1 MGGAKQWRKKG
12 GEEHRVLLELF
23 ATSIIHP
30 GNWDDND
37 SLRLIHKDPAYPFHT
52 FSERVF
58 LTKVKEIAAER
69 QQNIELGADE
79 LTWLCL
85 LFSSLV
91 FLPLFHLPFSLP
103 FHSRRW

>member
-12 GEEHRVLLELF
+12 GKEHRVLLELF

-30 GNWDDND
+30 GNWSDNE
-37 SLRLIHKDPAYPFHT
+37 SLKLIHKDPAYPFHT

-58 LTKVKEIAAER
+58 FTKVKEIAAER

-79 LTWLCL
+79 FT
-85 LFSSLV
+85 LFTVLS
-91 FLPLFHLPFSLP
+91 FD
-103 FHSRRW
+103 